1 MHYKRRG
8 FLKTLGSAATVA
20 ALAGLTLVAAAPDG
34 VSAQTT
40 ERPEPQPS
48 LDLPPELSRVLRDYE
63 RYWSNG
69 QEDEL
74 AALFVEEGLIVR
86 SGSWIRGRD
95 RIREAY
101 RNASGPLRLRAI
113 EYASGG
119 DVGFIVG
126 AYGYG
131 GDAVVED
138 TGLFVLTLR
147 RQSSGVWLIV
157 SDLDRGA
164 G

>member
-1 MHYKRRG
+1 MGRTHTG
-8 FLKTLGSAATVA
+8 ALVALGLVLVTTTPF
-20 ALAGLTLVAAAPDG
+20 AGL
-34 VSAQTT
+34 SAQSTP

-48 LDLPPELSRVLRDYE
+48 LHLPSELSRVLRDYE
-63 RYWSNG
+63 QFWSNG
-69 QEDEL
+69 QEEEL
-74 AALFVEEGLIVR
+74 AALFVQEGLIVR
-86 SGSWIRGRD
+86 HGSWIRGRD

-101 RNASGPLRLRAI
+101 RDASGPLRLRAI
-113 EYASGG
+113 EYATDG

-131 GDAVVED
+131 EGAPVED
-138 TGLFVLTLR
+138 SGMFVLTLR
-147 RQSSGVWLIV
+147 RHSSGVWLIV